1 MNQVL
6 PRECHWK
13 CMLNKQRGCIEACLR
28 GEFFPASTF
37 HKGGCPLENVQVAE
51 RIDKSKS
58 STQKKI
64 KKDVLLEQHAAAV
77 FVWRSWVA
85 DLGLCSLLV
94 HTAGVLST
102 ASYGQDRPA
111 ILHSSE
117 QGMAVP
123 MTMVRSKVKFATVQ
137 DLHQIVAKKLLE
149 TSSVTGLTFYMLPC
163 FKTNTVPHI
172 HFN

>member
-1 MNQVL
+1 M
-6 PRECHWK
+6 
-13 CMLNKQRGCIEACLR
+13 
-28 GEFFPASTF
+28 
-37 HKGGCPLENVQVAE
+37 QVAE
-51 RIDKSKS
+51 SIDKSKS

-123 MTMVRSKVKFATVQ
+123 MTMVRSKVKFATGSSSDCSKKNSWKHLQSPVS
-137 DLHQIVAKKLLE
+137 LSICSPVSKQI
-149 TSSVTGLTFYMLPC
+149 
-163 FKTNTVPHI
+163 PHI
-172 HFN
+172 HFIREHLTMAQRPEKESDPHHA